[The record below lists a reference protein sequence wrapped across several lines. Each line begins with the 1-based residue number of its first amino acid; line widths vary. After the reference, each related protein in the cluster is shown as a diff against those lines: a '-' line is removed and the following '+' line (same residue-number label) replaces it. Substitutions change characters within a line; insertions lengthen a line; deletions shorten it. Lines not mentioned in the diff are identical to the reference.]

1 MDELLKLQEEYV
13 QQHKDDYFIFPLYWF
28 DIDNV
33 DLKIEVLKRAIKQ
46 NKLIIDVEGGSYF
59 VEGVTLSNEQN

>member
-59 VEGVTLSNEQN
+59 VEGVTLSNKPN

>member
-59 VEGVTLSNEQN
+59 VEGVTLSKT